1 MAKNRGK
8 VVPILEAMA
17 KLISANRLRLEYTE
31 CGCAASIV
39 CLLRTPHPTG
49 AWHCITGIE
58 SVPSAHMQPTPV
70 QQHAGS

>member
-31 CGCAASIV
+31 
-39 CLLRTPHPTG
+39 
-49 AWHCITGIE
+49 
-58 SVPSAHMQPTPV
+58 
-70 QQHAGS
+70 